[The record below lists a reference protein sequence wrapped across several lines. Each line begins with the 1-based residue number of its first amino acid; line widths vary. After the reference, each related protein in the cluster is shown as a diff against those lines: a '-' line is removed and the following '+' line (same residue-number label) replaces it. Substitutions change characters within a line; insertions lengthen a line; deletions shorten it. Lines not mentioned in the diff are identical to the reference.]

1 MSEFITLNIQ
11 PTIDRLEKINKLLE
25 QLIPLEQELENLGIT
40 IELKFNQT
48 LNLST
53 KEDIA
58 L

>member
-1 MSEFITLNIQ
+1 MSEFITLNIH
-11 PTIDRLEKINKLLE
+11 PTIERIEKINKILKK
-25 QLIPLEQELENLGIT
+25 LIPFEQELENLGIT

>member
-1 MSEFITLNIQ
+1 MKKFIPLNIQ
-11 PTIDRLEKINKLLE
+11 PTIERLEKINKLLE

>member
-1 MSEFITLNIQ
+1 MKKFIPLNIQ